1 MGTTALRQLLK
12 SFCYN
17 LPWNYAVLWKLK
29 LEGQMILSWE
39 DGYCDHLKPR
49 QPLGIM
55 SEDIYHNG
63 ANELFSTRSETSA
76 GDGGF
81 EGYSIGLVLANMS
94 HLQYALGEGV
104 VGEVANSGTH
114 FWVSYDDVSTTKVN
128 SKLVPKCPDEWLL
141 QLASGIKTILLVPVL
156 PHGVVQLGSL
166 QVIAEDVAVVAGIKD
181 RFIHN
186 AWRNTVLSILNRDI
200 QTKSSSTLTSGLMDS
215 LDEPSASTISQ
226 LKSEDSDAVDSVK
239 PNKVL
244 VSTFDPILPVETLQD
259 ALRGSVKDLSGTFR
273 SESENKIAVP
283 SLGLSEAS
291 KSQGHS
297 LFAGQWEMME
307 SKFFGLS
314 CLEEELQA
322 YSQCD
327 KYNLELLGEFSGGAM
342 SCYPAS
348 MEQPFQHEIC
358 NNIDHSSAI
367 FLNFPKDCELHKA
380 LGPAFQRHTSDYLG
394 DSYHLVDNIC
404 NSSSLIHKRDFTD
417 GIEPTSSVKGSDA
430 DLLEAVVTSV
440 RRGTYGSPDLYNGV
454 NSSLISLEK
463 FVTLSPPQSHSE
475 DSASA
480 GVDSIPQSKV
490 ISTSLS
496 GNKNEFSPT
505 SSSFKNAMGTFI
517 DTELF
522 GKEHNSLQP
531 RKGMKLSNANKR
543 RTKPGDNQKP
553 RPRDRQ
559 LIQDRIKELRELV
572 PNGVKCSIDCLL
584 GRTIEHMLYLRSVTD
599 QAEKLNQWVHR
610 EVAARKDLRSSE
622 TNDGKQNG
630 TTWAF
635 EVGNELLACPIV
647 VEDLSYPGHML
658 IEMLCNEQS
667 LFLEIAQVIRSL
679 ELTIL
684 KGVMENRCNNT
695 WAHFIVETSK
705 GFHRTEI
712 FWPLMHLLQRKRKP
726 ISSKI

>member
-17 LPWNYAVLWKLK
+17 LPWNYAVLWKLR

-39 DGYCDHLKPR
+39 DGYCDHPKPR
-49 QPLGIM
+49 GPLGIM
-55 SEDIYHNG
+55 SEDIYCNG
-63 ANELFSTRSETSA
+63 ANELFSTCSETSE

-81 EGYSIGLVLANMS
+81 EGYSIGLLVANMS

-104 VGEVANSGTH
+104 VGEVANTGNH
-114 FWVSYDDVSTTKVN
+114 FWVSYDDVSSGKLN
-128 SKLVPKCPDEWLL
+128 SKLVSKCPDEWLL

-166 QVIAEDVAVVAGIKD
+166 DVVAEDLAVLACIKD

-186 AWRNTVLSILNRDI
+186 AWRNTVLSILNKDI

-226 LKSEDSDAVDSVK
+226 LKSEDSDTVDSIK
-239 PNKVL
+239 PSKIL
-244 VSTFDPILPVETLQD
+244 LSTFDPILPVETLQD

-283 SLGLSEAS
+283 SIGLSNAS
-291 KSQGHS
+291 KPQGHS
-297 LFAGQWEMME
+297 LFAGQLEMME
-307 SKFFGLS
+307 SKLFGLS

-327 KYNLELLGEFSGGAM
+327 KYNLELLEEFSGGAM
-342 SCYPAS
+342 TCYPTS
-348 MEQPFQHEIC
+348 MEQPFQDEISK
-358 NNIDHSSAI
+358 NIGHNSAI
-367 FLNFPKDCELHKA
+367 FLNFPEDCELHKA
-380 LGPAFQRHTSDYLG
+380 LGPAFQRHAGNYFG
-394 DSYHLVDNIC
+394 DSSHSVDNIC
-404 NSSSLIHKRDFTD
+404 NSSSSIRKRDLAD
-417 GIEPTSSVKGSDA
+417 GIEPTSSVKGGGA
-430 DLLEAVVTSV
+430 EYLLEAVVASV
-440 RRGTYGSPDLYNGV
+440 CRGTYDSSDIYNGV
-454 NSSLISLEK
+454 NSSLTSLEK
-463 FVTLSPPQSHSE
+463 FVTLSPPQSQSE

-480 GVDSIPQSKV
+480 GVDSIPQSNV
-490 ISTSLS
+490 ISAFLA
-496 GNKNEFSPT
+496 GKKNEFTPT
-505 SSSFKNAMGTFI
+505 SSFKSAMGTFI
-517 DTELF
+517 DKEQF
-522 GKEHNSLQP
+522 GKEYNTLHP
-531 RKGMKLSNANKR
+531 RKGMKPSNANKR

-572 PNGVKCSIDCLL
+572 PNGVKCSIDGLL
-584 GRTIEHMLYLRSVTD
+584 GRTIEHMLYLRSVTN
-599 QAEKLNQWVHR
+599 QAEKLNQWVHH
-610 EVAARKDLRSSE
+610 EVAARKDLRLSE
-622 TNDGKQNG
+622 TKDSKQNG
-630 TTWAF
+630 STWAF
-635 EVGNELLACPIV
+635 EVGNELLVCPIV

>member
-49 QPLGIM
+49 EPLGIM

-63 ANELFSTRSETSA
+63 ANELFSTRSETSSA

-200 QTKSSSTLTSGLMDS
+200 RPKSSSTLTSGLMDS

-244 VSTFDPILPVETLQD
+244 LSTFDPILPVETLQD

-273 SESENKIAVP
+273 SETENKIAVQ
-283 SLGLSEAS
+283 SLGLSETS

-307 SKFFGLS
+307 R
-314 CLEEELQA
+314 
-322 YSQCD
+322 
-327 KYNLELLGEFSGGAM
+327 EFSGGAM

-404 NSSSLIHKRDFTD
+404 NSSSLIRKRDLTD

-440 RRGTYGSPDLYNGV
+440 RRGTYGSSDLYNGV

-475 DSASA
+475 DSALA

-496 GNKNEFSPT
+496 GNKNEFTPT

-517 DTELF
+517 DTEQF

>member
-49 QPLGIM
+49 EPLGIM

-63 ANELFSTRSETSA
+63 ANELFSTHSETSA

-200 QTKSSSTLTSGLMDS
+200 RTKSSSTLTSGLMDS

-244 VSTFDPILPVETLQD
+244 LSTFDPILPVETLQD

-307 SKFFGLS
+307 R
-314 CLEEELQA
+314 
-322 YSQCD
+322 
-327 KYNLELLGEFSGGAM
+327 EFSGGAM

-404 NSSSLIHKRDFTD
+404 NSSSLIRKRDLTD

-440 RRGTYGSPDLYNGV
+440 RRGTYGSSDLYSGV

-463 FVTLSPPQSHSE
+463 FVTLSLPQSHSE

-496 GNKNEFSPT
+496 GNKNEFTPT
-505 SSSFKNAMGTFI
+505 SSSFKNEMGTFI
-517 DTELF
+517 DTEQF